1 MCRIFAGQDPASY
14 ESITKSIRLGGHAT
28 SIRLEA
34 RFWDILSEIA
44 AGQNIPLPRFLTT
57 LYDEAL
63 EIHGHVANF
72 ASLLRVSCL
81 VYLSHAE
88 HPAENAMGKPMTI
101 DPFQDPPCA
110 ADQASRGRNKLV
122 AAQ

>member
-44 AGQNIPLPRFLTT
+44 AGQNLTVPRFLTT

-88 HPAENAMGKPMTI
+88 AAAKPAPA
-101 DPFQDPPCA
+101 DPFVTPDCQPA
-110 ADQASRGRNKLV
+110 QIARGRNKLV

>member
-44 AGQNIPLPRFLTT
+44 AGQHTSLPRFLTT

-63 EIHGHVANF
+63 EIHGNVANF

-88 HPAENAMGKPMTI
+88 QHPAAKPI
-101 DPFQDPPCA
+101 GLDPFKDPACVS
-110 ADQASRGRNKLV
+110 DQVSRGRNKLV

>member
-34 RFWDILSEIA
+34 RFWEILTEVA
-44 AGQNIPLPRFLTT
+44 AGQNLTLPRFLTT

-81 VYLSHAE
+81 VYLSTAGAE
-88 HPAENAMGKPMTI
+88 ARPAGPLGA
-101 DPFQDPPCA
+101 DPFQDPACA
-110 ADQASRGRNKLV
+110 DAAHARNRNKLV

>member
-88 HPAENAMGKPMTI
+88 PAAAKPITM
-101 DPFQDPPCA
+101 DPFQDPACA
-110 ADQASRGRNKLV
+110 SDQASRARNKLV

>member
-34 RFWDILSEIA
+34 RFWEILSEIA
-44 AGQNIPLPRFLTT
+44 AGQNIGLPRFLTT

-88 HPAENAMGKPMTI
+88 AAPAKPLGA
-101 DPFQDPPCA
+101 DPFQTPACA
-110 ADQASRGRNKLV
+110 SEQIARNRNKLV

>member
-44 AGQNIPLPRFLTT
+44 AGQHVTLPRFLTT

-63 EIHGHVANF
+63 EIHGNVPNF

-88 HPAENAMGKPMTI
+88 PGAAKPMTL
-101 DPFQDPPCA
+101 DPFQNPPCEPEA
-110 ADQASRGRNKLV
+110 ASRSRNKLV

>member
-14 ESITKSIRLGGHAT
+14 DSITKSIRLGGHAT

-44 AGQNIPLPRFLTT
+44 AGQNITLPRFLTT

-63 EIHGHVANF
+63 EIHGNVANF

-81 VYLSHAE
+81 VYLS
-88 HPAENAMGKPMTI
+88 PAESAQAKPMRL
-101 DPFQDPPCA
+101 DPFQDPACTS
-110 ADQASRGRNKLV
+110 DRASRGRNKLV